1 MTIIQRRKK
10 RTKNKNYGSGRKKV
24 KLTKQEDCYFMP
36 EIQSNINE
44 GASSVEDTNLMA
56 FKTYL
61 RNVNWN

>member
-10 RTKNKNYGSGRKKV
+10 RTKNKNYDSGRKKV

-44 GASSVEDTNLMA
+44 GASSEEDTNLMT

>member
-24 KLTKQEDCYFMP
+24 KLTNQEDCYFMP

-44 GASSVEDTNLMA
+44 GASSVEDTNLMT